1 MIVPFPSYIQEPL
14 ARWTARMRLSRLR
27 RIGPQPFGLTA
38 DPQRPPLTL
47 GDESSSTGMI
57 TEALAALTGSRV
69 PLDKLGLLYGNYF
82 DPSAPFVEVTTH
94 WDGRGWLTT
103 PVPPGYPEGA
113 WELGQAERR
122 DAALA
127 SGNLR
132 AMLSPE
138 QHLADGPFTRGTTEI
153 VAGGD
158 ASPVATV
165 SYQDYTA
172 LSFTAERLMVTVVS
186 RHPLP
191 PSPRF
196 DLVTDLEPFFE
207 GYARE
212 TQEWLRRLYRQPA
225 SAGPH

>member
-1 MIVPFPSYIQEPL
+1 L
-14 ARWTARMRLSRLR
+14 ARWTVRVRLSRLR
-27 RIGPQPFGLTA
+27 RISPQPFGLTA

-57 TEALAALTGSRV
+57 TETLAALTGSRV
-69 PLDKLGLLYGNYF
+69 PLDKLSLLYGNYF
-82 DPSAPFVEVTTH
+82 DLSAPSVEVTTH
-94 WDGRGWLTT
+94 WDGSGWLTT
-103 PVPPGYPEGA
+103 PAPPGSPEGA

-132 AMLSPE
+132 ATLSPE
-138 QHLADGPFTRGTTEI
+138 QHLAEGPFTHGTTEI
-153 VAGGD
+153 VVSGET
-158 ASPVATV
+158 SQVATV
-165 SYQDYTA
+165 SYRDYTA
-172 LSFTAERLMVTVVS
+172 FSFTARGLTVTVVS

-212 TQEWLRRLYRQPA
+212 SQEWLRRLYRQQA
-225 SAGPH
+225 A

>member
-1 MIVPFPSYIQEPL
+1 MMVTFPSYIREPL
-14 ARWTARMRLSRLR
+14 AQWGVRVRLSRLH
-27 RIGPQPFGLTA
+27 RISPQPFGLTA

-57 TEALAALTGSRV
+57 AEARAALTGSRV
-69 PLDKLGLLYGNYF
+69 PLDKLSLLYGNYF
-82 DPSAPFVEVTTH
+82 DLSAPFVEVTTH
-94 WDGRGWLTT
+94 WDGSGWLTT
-103 PVPPGYPEGA
+103 PAPPGCPEGA

-127 SGNLR
+127 SGNLK

-138 QHLADGPFTRGTTEI
+138 QHLADGPFTYGTTE
-153 VAGGD
+153 VVVSGD
-158 ASPVATV
+158 ASQVATV
-165 SYQDYTA
+165 SYRDYTA
-172 LSFTAERLMVTVVS
+172 LSFTAQGLAVTVVS

-191 PSPRF
+191 PSSRF

-212 TQEWLRRLYRQPA
+212 IQEWMRRLYRHQA
-225 SAGPH
+225 A

>member
-1 MIVPFPSYIQEPL
+1 
-14 ARWTARMRLSRLR
+14 MRLSRLR

-38 DPQRPPLTL
+38 DPQRPPLML

-57 TEALAALTGSRV
+57 TETLAALTGSRV

-82 DPSAPFVEVTTH
+82 DLSAPLVEVTTH
-94 WDGRGWLTT
+94 WDGRGWLTA
-103 PVPPGYPEGA
+103 PVPPGHPEGA

-127 SGNLR
+127 GGNLK

-138 QHLADGPFTRGTTEI
+138 QHLADGPFTHGTTEI
-153 VAGGD
+153 VVSGD
-158 ASPVATV
+158 ASQVATV
-165 SYQDYTA
+165 SYRDYTA
-172 LSFTAERLMVTVVS
+172 FSFTAQGLTVTVVS

-196 DLVTDLEPFFE
+196 DLITDLEPFFE
-207 GYARE
+207 GYTRE
-212 TQEWLRRLYRQPA
+212 SQEWLRRLYGQPTA
-225 SAGPH
+225 AGPR

>member
-1 MIVPFPSYIQEPL
+1 VIVTFPSYLREPL
-14 ARWTARMRLSRLR
+14 ARWTVRVRLSRLR
-27 RIGPQPFGLTA
+27 RISPEPFGLTA
-38 DPQRPPLTL
+38 DPQRPPLML

-57 TEALAALTGSRV
+57 AEARAALTNSRV
-69 PLDKLGLLYGNYF
+69 PLDKLSLLYGSYF
-82 DPSAPFVEVTTH
+82 DLSAPLVEVTTH

-103 PVPPGYPEGA
+103 PAPPGHPEGA

-122 DAALA
+122 DAAVA

-132 AMLSPE
+132 AMQPPE
-138 QHLADGPFTRGTTEI
+138 QHLAEGPFTHGTTEI
-153 VAGGD
+153 VVSGD
-158 ASPVATV
+158 ASQVATV
-165 SYQDYTA
+165 SYRDYTA
-172 LSFTAERLMVTVVS
+172 LSFTAQGLTVTVVS

-212 TQEWLRRLYRQPA
+212 SQEWLRRLYRQQA
-225 SAGPH
+225 A

>member
-1 MIVPFPSYIQEPL
+1 MIVTFPSYIREPL
-14 ARWTARMRLSRLR
+14 ARWGVRMRLSRLR
-27 RIGPQPFGLTA
+27 RISPQPFGLIA
-38 DPQRPPLTL
+38 DPQRPPLML

-69 PLDKLGLLYGNYF
+69 PLDRLGLLYGNYF
-82 DPSAPFVEVTTH
+82 DLSAPFVEVTTH
-94 WDGRGWLTT
+94 WDGSGWLTT

-138 QHLADGPFTRGTTEI
+138 QHLAEGPFTRRITEI
-153 VAGGD
+153 VVSGD
-158 ASPVATV
+158 ACQIATV
-165 SYQDYTA
+165 SYRDYTA
-172 LSFTAERLMVTVVS
+172 LSFTALGLTVTVVS

-191 PSPRF
+191 PSSRF
-196 DLVTDLEPFFE
+196 DLVADLEPFFE

-212 TQEWLRRLYRQPA
+212 SQEWLRRLYRQPTN
-225 SAGPH
+225 AGLR

>member
-158 ASPVATV
+158 ASQVATV

>member
-1 MIVPFPSYIQEPL
+1 
-14 ARWTARMRLSRLR
+14 MRLSRLR
-27 RIGPQPFGLTA
+27 RIRSQPFGLTA

-57 TEALAALTGSRV
+57 AEARAALTGSRV
-69 PLDKLGLLYGNYF
+69 PLDRLSLLYGNYF
-82 DPSAPFVEVTTH
+82 DLSAPFVEVTTH

-103 PVPPGYPEGA
+103 PVPPGYPEGS

-127 SGNLR
+127 SGNLK

-138 QHLADGPFTRGTTEI
+138 QHLADGPFTHGTTEI
-153 VAGGD
+153 VASGD
-158 ASPVATV
+158 ASQVATV
-165 SYQDYTA
+165 SYRDYKA
-172 LSFTAERLMVTVVS
+172 FSFMAQGLTVTVVS

-196 DLVTDLEPFFE
+196 DLVTNLEPFFE

-212 TQEWLRRLYRQPA
+212 MQEWMRRLYRQQA
-225 SAGPH
+225 A

>member
-1 MIVPFPSYIQEPL
+1 MIITFPSFIREPL
-14 ARWTARMRLSRLR
+14 ARWTVRMRLSRLR
-27 RIGPQPFGLTA
+27 RISPQPFGLTA

-57 TEALAALTGSRV
+57 TETLAALTGSQV
-69 PLDKLGLLYGNYF
+69 PLDRLSLLYGNYF
-82 DPSAPFVEVTTH
+82 DLSAPFVEVTTH
-94 WDGRGWLTT
+94 WDGRGWLT
-103 PVPPGYPEGA
+103 PLPPGYPEGA

-127 SGNLR
+127 GGNLR

-138 QHLADGPFTRGTTEI
+138 RHLAEGPFTRGTTEI

-158 ASPVATV
+158 ASQVATV
-165 SYQDYTA
+165 SYRDYTA
-172 LSFTAERLMVTVVS
+172 LSFTAQGLTVTVVS

-196 DLVTDLEPFFE
+196 DLITDLEPFFE

-212 TQEWLRRLYRQPA
+212 SQEWLRRLYRQPA
-225 SAGPH
+225 AAGPR

>member
-1 MIVPFPSYIQEPL
+1 MIITFPSYLRNPL
-14 ARWTARMRLSRLR
+14 ARWTVRMRLSRLR
-27 RIGPQPFGLTA
+27 RISPRPFGLTA
-38 DPQRPPLTL
+38 DPERPPLTL

-57 TEALAALTGSRV
+57 TETLAALTGSRV
-69 PLDKLGLLYGNYF
+69 PLDKISLLYGNYF
-82 DPSAPFVEVTTH
+82 DLSAPLVEVSTH

-113 WELGQAERR
+113 WELGRAEQR

-132 AMLSPE
+132 AALSP
-138 QHLADGPFTRGTTEI
+138 QHHPADGPFTRGTMEI
-153 VAGGD
+153 VVAGD
-158 ASPVATV
+158 VSQVATV
-165 SYQDYTA
+165 SFRDYTA
-172 LSFTAERLMVTVVS
+172 LSFTAQGLTMTVVS

-191 PSPRF
+191 ASPRF

-212 TQEWLRRLYRQPA
+212 IQEWLRRLYGQPA
-225 SAGPH
+225 GAEPG

>member
-1 MIVPFPSYIQEPL
+1 MIVPFPSYVREPL
-14 ARWTARMRLSRLR
+14 ARWGVRMRLSRLR
-27 RIGPQPFGLTA
+27 RIGAQPFGLTA

-57 TEALAALTGSRV
+57 TEARAALTGSRV
-69 PLDKLGLLYGNYF
+69 PLDKLALLYGNYF
-82 DPSAPFVEVTTH
+82 DLSAPFVEVTTH

-127 SGNLR
+127 GGNLK

-138 QHLADGPFTRGTTEI
+138 QHLAEGPFTHGTTEI
-153 VAGGD
+153 VVSGD
-158 ASPVATV
+158 ASQVATV
-165 SYQDYTA
+165 SYRDYTA
-172 LSFTAERLMVTVVS
+172 LSFTAQGLTVTVVS

-212 TQEWLRRLYRQPA
+212 IQELLRRLYPQQA
-225 SAGPH
+225 A

>member
-1 MIVPFPSYIQEPL
+1 MEVTFPSYIREPL
-14 ARWTARMRLSRLR
+14 ARWTVRVRLSRLR
-27 RIGPQPFGLTA
+27 RISPKPFGLTA
-38 DPQRPPLTL
+38 DPQRPPLML

-57 TEALAALTGSRV
+57 AEARAALTGSRV
-69 PLDKLGLLYGNYF
+69 PLDKLSLLYGNYL
-82 DPSAPFVEVTTH
+82 DLSAPLVEVTTH
-94 WDGRGWLTT
+94 WDGSGWLTA

-138 QHLADGPFTRGTTEI
+138 RYLAEGPFTRGTTEI
-153 VAGGD
+153 VVSGD
-158 ASPVATV
+158 ASQVATV
-165 SYQDYTA
+165 SYRDYTA
-172 LSFTAERLMVTVVS
+172 FSFTAQGLTVTVVS

-196 DLVTDLEPFFE
+196 DVVTDLEPFFE

-212 TQEWLRRLYRQPA
+212 SQEWLRRLYRQQA
-225 SAGPH
+225 A

>member
-1 MIVPFPSYIQEPL
+1 V
-14 ARWTARMRLSRLR
+14 RLSRLR
-27 RIGPQPFGLTA
+27 RISPQPFGLTA
-38 DPQRPPLTL
+38 DPQRPPLML

-57 TEALAALTGSRV
+57 TETLAAITGSRV
-69 PLDKLGLLYGNYF
+69 PLDKISLLYGNYF
-82 DPSAPFVEVTTH
+82 DLSAPLVEVTTH
-94 WDGRGWLTT
+94 WDGKGWLTT

-132 AMLSPE
+132 AALSSQRHP
-138 QHLADGPFTRGTTEI
+138 AGGPFTRGTTEI

-158 ASPVATV
+158 ASQVATV
-165 SYQDYTA
+165 SYQNYTA
-172 LSFTAERLMVTVVS
+172 LSFTAQGLTVTVVS

-196 DLVTDLEPFFE
+196 DLITDLEPFFE

-212 TQEWLRRLYRQPA
+212 SHEWLRRLYRQQA
-225 SAGPH
+225 A

>member
-1 MIVPFPSYIQEPL
+1 MVTFSSYVRESL
-14 ARWTARMRLSRLR
+14 ARRGVRMRLSRLR
-27 RIGPQPFGLTA
+27 RISPQPFGLTG
-38 DPQRPPLTL
+38 DPQRPPLML

-57 TEALAALTGSRV
+57 TEARAALTGSRV

-82 DPSAPFVEVTTH
+82 DLSAPFVEVTTH

-103 PVPPGYPEGA
+103 PMPPGYPEGA

-132 AMLSPE
+132 AMLPPE
-138 QHLADGPFTRGTTEI
+138 QHLADGPFTHGTTEI
-153 VAGGD
+153 VVSGD
-158 ASPVATV
+158 ASQVATV
-165 SYQDYTA
+165 SYRDYTA
-172 LSFTAERLMVTVVS
+172 LSFTAQGLTVTVIS

-207 GYARE
+207 GFARE
-212 TQEWLRRLYRQPA
+212 NQEWLRRLYGQPA
-225 SAGPH
+225 GAEPG

>member
-1 MIVPFPSYIQEPL
+1 MIITFPSYVREPL
-14 ARWTARMRLSRLR
+14 ARWTVRMRLSRLR
-27 RIGPQPFGLTA
+27 RISPQPFGLTA
-38 DPQRPPLTL
+38 DPQRPPLML

-57 TEALAALTGSRV
+57 TETLAALTGSRV

-82 DPSAPFVEVTTH
+82 DLSAPFVEVTTH

-132 AMLSPE
+132 AMHSSQRHP
-138 QHLADGPFTRGTTEI
+138 ADGPFTRGTTEI
-153 VAGGD
+153 VVAGD
-158 ASPVATV
+158 ASQVGTV
-165 SYQDYTA
+165 SYRNYTA
-172 LSFTAERLMVTVVS
+172 LAYTAQGLTVTVVS

-191 PSPRF
+191 PAPRF

-212 TQEWLRRLYRQPA
+212 SQEWLRRLYGQPA
-225 SAGPH
+225 TAGPR